1 MKKLWSSEIK
11 NEWKS
16 YDQVKLKMNEK
27 NYDQV
32 KIKMNEKTMIKWN

>member
-11 NEWKS
+11 NEWKN

-27 NYDQV
+27 A
-32 KIKMNEKTMIKWN
+32 MIKWN

>member
-11 NEWKS
+11 NEWKN

-32 KIKMNEKTMIKWN
+32 KLKMNEKTIIKWK